1 MAELVAD
8 VVAWR
13 HLVGARI
20 RGDLQYRTSFALL
33 LVGQALA
40 SGLELAAIGAY
51 FSAVDALAGWSAAE
65 VVFLFGLTS
74 VGYALAD
81 VTLSPVDFAA
91 RHIKAGTFDTF
102 LLRPVGSLAQLVA
115 HEFALRRAGR
125 GVQPLVALL
134 VAATQIDVAWGP
146 AQVAMV
152 LVALVTGV
160 MTFSSLWVIFSA
172 VAFWTVETQELG
184 NSFTDGGRTL
194 SSYPLD
200 VMGAWLRRFATFVL
214 PLASLAYLPA
224 CWLLGKPPPFG
235 LPAEA
240 AWAGPLV
247 ALPLVVLARVTWA
260 QGLRHYRST
269 GS

>member
-1 MAELVAD
+1 
-8 VVAWR
+8 
-13 HLVGARI
+13 
-20 RGDLQYRTSFALL
+20 
-33 LVGQALA
+33 
-40 SGLELAAIGAY
+40 
-51 FSAVDALAGWSAAE
+51 
-65 VVFLFGLTS
+65 
-74 VGYALAD
+74 
-81 VTLSPVDFAA
+81 
-91 RHIKAGTFDTF
+91 
-102 LLRPVGSLAQLVA
+102 
-115 HEFALRRAGR
+115 
-125 GVQPLVALL
+125 
-134 VAATQIDVAWGP
+134 
-146 AQVAMV
+146 MV
-152 LVALVTGV
+152 IVALVTGV

-235 LPAEA
+235 LPADGRLGRA
-240 AWAGPLV
+240 ARRPA
-247 ALPLVVLARVTWA
+247 ARRPAPASPGA